1 MKLAMV
7 RARDELRAAGHS
19 TRLVL
24 QIHDE
29 LLFEAPDDEVTAAS
43 EIIVREMAGAFVIS
57 QRLGDLGAVT
67 VNFVAGT
74 VLVLVMSFVF
84 AGGFQIDESADWPA
98 WYYWI
103 LGGLGGVAIVLATL
117 VAVRELGAGGVT
129 AAVIAGQLSLSVVL
143 DRLGVLGLD
152 ERVITW
158 EKVLGIAL
166 LAAGTVLIVRD

>member
-1 MKLAMV
+1 MSKELAV
-7 RARDELRAAGHS
+7 LVTVAAGG
-19 TRLVL
+19 VVAA
-24 QIHDE
+24 Q
-29 LLFEAPDDEVTAAS
+29 APANN
-43 EIIVREMAGAFVIS
+43 VIS

-74 VLVLVMSFVF
+74 VLVLFLAFVF
-84 AGGFQIDESADWPA
+84 TSGIHVDDSVDSPA
-98 WYYWI
+98 WYYWA

-152 ERVITW
+152 ERAITW
-158 EKVLGIAL
+158 EKLLGIAL
-166 LAAGTVLIVRD
+166 LAAGTVLVVRE